1 MVALEFLTVS
11 LELRHEVGAGVPIIA
26 NPWLMA
32 CSKPRDAGFEAG
44 RHTPPRKVAR
54 RRCRFWASTGVRSSS
69 SSMRGLVS
77 SSFLRSRTPLA

>member
-44 RHTPPRKVAR
+44 RHTPPRTTCRCCGGVGFFGGRIAR
-54 RRCRFWASTGVRSSS
+54 AVDVLSQAAVFAC
-69 SSMRGLVS
+69 
-77 SSFLRSRTPLA
+77 LAT